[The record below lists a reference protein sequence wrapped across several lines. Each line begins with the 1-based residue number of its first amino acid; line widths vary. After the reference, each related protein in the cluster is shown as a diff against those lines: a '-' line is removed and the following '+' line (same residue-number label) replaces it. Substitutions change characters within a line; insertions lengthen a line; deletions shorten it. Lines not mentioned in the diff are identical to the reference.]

1 MVGIQLPYG
10 LKDGAQPVHI
20 SEVPTGLACG
30 CSCPQCGKRLVA
42 KKGRLVVHHFA
53 HYATQAAQCTW
64 ATESALH
71 RLAKDILAG
80 EKAIWLPA
88 TPLLLPGTPRAKDE
102 GWFPYE
108 TARLEERIN
117 DVRADLLLTN
127 GTDAVMVEIAVSHF
141 CNEAKIQK
149 IEAAG
154 VSAIEIN
161 LSGFDLFNSDLDLRS
176 ALLKEAPRTWLFHT
190 NGYRKPIEAKE
201 EPEPPPVVI
210 RRPTLQATPRTYLS
224 RTDEI
229 LAVARAKLRDP
240 DKWLDTKH
248 RDLGWRTPRE
258 AAATGLDHDIG
269 FLDFLIQ
276 QASRDGH

>member
-10 LKDGAQPVHI
+10 LKDGTQPVHI

-88 TPLLLPGTPRAKDE
+88 TPLLLPGIPRARDE

-108 TARLEERIN
+108 DARLEERIN
-117 DVRADLLLTN
+117 DVRADLLLAN
-127 GTDAVMVEIAVSHF
+127 DAEAVMVEIAVSHF

-161 LSGFDLFNSDLDLRS
+161 LSGFDLFDSDLDLRS

-201 EPEPPPVVI
+201 EPQAPDFAAYATDLSFQN
-210 RRPTLQATPRTYLS
+210 RRNPRRRTNQTTRPRYMAGHQAPRPWM
-224 RTDEI
+224 
-229 LAVARAKLRDP
+229 ANAKGGCGDRP
-240 DKWLDTKH
+240 
-248 RDLGWRTPRE
+248 G
-258 AAATGLDHDIG
+258 
-269 FLDFLIQ
+269 
-276 QASRDGH
+276 S